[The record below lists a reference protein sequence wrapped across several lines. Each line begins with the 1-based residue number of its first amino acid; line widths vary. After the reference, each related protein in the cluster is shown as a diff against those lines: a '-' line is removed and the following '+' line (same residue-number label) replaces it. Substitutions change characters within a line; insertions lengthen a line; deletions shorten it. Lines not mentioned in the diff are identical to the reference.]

1 MPLFLGGVLKRHS
14 QENCSEKLKKNAYR
28 LMEPCVKKIE
38 VSPFFFYGGYLKA
51 ANRFFPF
58 SHFRSGPYRGVI
70 IGHLFSKDTN
80 GDFATVDS
88 FTVSTCQS
96 IAQTAGRY
104 LGEKFWGQYV
114 VFLYDGHQKQGYL
127 FPDPMGLF
135 SAFYTET
142 REGFF
147 FASDLNLLLPLLKK
161 TTLNHTYLTATVTAS
176 LGGMAA
182 SDQTP
187 FEGIFEVRP
196 GEGLVFSQADNQRC
210 LFWNP
215 IHYIDPARFSQ
226 EKILPTFLN
235 CVAAWKNVSPNVCLH
250 LSGGLDSTALL
261 FALKHFPRKTQDIFG
276 VTYGNKAISASDET
290 LHAKNVAN
298 VLGVELLECHWET
311 SYDFSVLYKE
321 SQLTWERPCN
331 AWLMQD
337 IDCVLENKVTSY
349 GEVIF
354 WSGHGGDQLFYEGM
368 PDNALVDYFV
378 QKGSKGFFSNMMN
391 LCTLYREP
399 LPLFFKKTLKAYVR
413 HKLGYDGFDA
423 YILNK
428 SQWFKGA
435 VEGHMRLFQP
445 PFLRDLTAVP
455 PAKREQILEIYEGTF
470 NTGDYE
476 KHRKVPTVY
485 PFYSQPLVELSLA
498 MPIYESYSQHMS
510 RTPFRKVIGDFFN
523 TDLVYR
529 RSKGETSGVLQLGL
543 QANRQTIQSLTLD
556 GFCVSNG
563 YVDRSLLE
571 KDLTKALR
579 GDTENLRPI
588 MNLIAL
594 EGWMVAW
601 SQRSKKTK

>member
-80 GDFATVDS
+80 GDFATVHS
-88 FTVSTCQS
+88 FSVSTCQS
-96 IAQTAGRY
+96 IARTAGRH
-104 LGEKFWGQYV
+104 LGENFWGQYV
-114 VFLYDGHQKQGYL
+114 VFLYDGHQKQSYL
-127 FPDPMGLF
+127 FPDPLGLF

-215 IHYIDPARFSQ
+215 VHYIDPARFSQ

-261 FALKHFPRKTQDIFG
+261 FALDHFKNNAQKAFA
-276 VTYGNKAISASDET
+276 VTYSNKAISASDEIQ
-290 LHAKNVAN
+290 HAERVSHL
-298 VLGVELLECHWET
+298 LGVELFRYSWET
-311 SYDFSVLYKE
+311 SYDFSFLSKDK
-321 SQLTWERPCN
+321 QFLWNRPHN
-331 AWLMQD
+331 DFLMQD
-337 IDCVLENKVTSY
+337 FDQKLESLVASC
-349 GEVIF
+349 GDVVF
-354 WSGHGGDQLFYEGM
+354 WCGDGGDQLFCEGM
-368 PDNALVDYFV
+368 PKGALVDYFV
-378 QKGSKGFFSNMMN
+378 RKGNNGFFSNMMN

-399 LPLFFKKTLKAYVR
+399 LPLFFQRTLKAYVR

-428 SQWFKGA
+428 PTWFKGPI
-435 VEGHMRLFQP
+435 EGHTRLFQP
-445 PFLRDLTAVP
+445 PFLRDLAAVP
-455 PAKREQILEIYEGTF
+455 PAKREHILEIYEGTL

-476 KHRKVPTVY
+476 KHKKIPTIY
-485 PFYSQPLVELSLA
+485 PFYSQPLVELALA
-498 MPIYESYSQHMS
+498 MPVYESYSRHMS
-510 RTPFRKVIGDFFN
+510 RVPFRKAVGDFFN
-523 TDLVYR
+523 TNLVYR
-529 RSKGETSGVLQLGL
+529 RSKGDTTGIIQFGL
-543 QANRQTIQSLTLD
+543 QENIKIIQKLILEGFNANSD
-556 GFCVSNG
+556 N
-563 YVDRSLLE
+563 VDKVLLE
-571 KDLTKALR
+571 MHLTKACR
-579 GDTENLRPI
+579 GDAESLYPI

-594 EGWMVAW
+594 EGWMQVW
-601 SQRSKKTK
+601 SRHKKST